1 MLTLAFYKGRG
12 ATRFDRFVDW
22 AIRFATGGIYSHVEL
37 IAGPAELGKKAVCLS
52 SSGRDGEVREKHIT
66 LRPESW
72 DLVTLNIDPK
82 GPEGFIRA
90 RIGKKYDFKGIV
102 LSHFFTFGGHDSDR
116 WFCSEICAAA
126 LNIPSPHTVS
136 PARLYE
142 LMTWKDAGSD

>member
-12 ATRFDRFVDW
+12 ATRLDRFVDW
-22 AIRFATGGIYSHVEL
+22 AIRAATGGIYSHVEL
-37 IAGPAELGKKAVCLS
+37 IAGPAELGETAVCLS

-82 GPEGFIRA
+82 SPEGFIRA
-90 RIGKKYDFKGIV
+90 RLGKKYDFRGIV
-102 LSHFFTFGGHDSDR
+102 LSHFFAFGGHDSDR
-116 WFCSEICAAA
+116 WFCSELCAAA
-126 LNIPSPHTVS
+126 IGIPSPHKVS

-142 LMTWKDAGSD
+142 LVMWRGRGR

>member
-22 AIRFATGGIYSHVEL
+22 AIRAATGGIYSHVEL
-37 IAGPAELGKKAVCLS
+37 IAGPAELGKTAVCLS

-90 RIGKKYDFKGIV
+90 RLGKKYDFRGIV
-102 LSHFFTFGGHDSDR
+102 LSHFFAFGGHDSDR

-126 LNIPSPHTVS
+126 IGIPSHHKVS

-142 LMTWKDAGSD
+142 LVTWCGRGW